1 MEDIRENLIREKSF
15 DIWGEILYNV
25 PFLHFGGLGVALLV
39 VLLLGMYVG
48 IFNPFDC
55 VCGGYLAW
63 VSGWSLSNQGI
74 DDPMSGM

>member
-1 MEDIRENLIREKSF
+1 M
-15 DIWGEILYNV
+15 
-25 PFLHFGGLGVALLV
+25 ALLV

-48 IFNPFDC
+48 LFNPFDC

-63 VSGWSLSNQGI
+63 VSGWSLSNKGI